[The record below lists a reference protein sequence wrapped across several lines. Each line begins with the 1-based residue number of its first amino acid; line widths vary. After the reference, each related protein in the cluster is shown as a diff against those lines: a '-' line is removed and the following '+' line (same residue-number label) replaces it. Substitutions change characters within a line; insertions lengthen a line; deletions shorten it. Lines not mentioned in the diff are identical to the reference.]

1 MGRIVTIKETRLLAK
16 SKTRSIF
23 QSTMMIKKVL
33 VVHHETS
40 LPVFEKDVDMAS
52 GIDPSIVSGVLQAIS
67 TIGMEMIGAA
77 TGIKRIEYYGFVI
90 TSAYS
95 GNYTVYVFSE
105 TELEKEFEEGVSNI
119 ARWFDLIFG
128 YDSAQWDGSMDIF
141 NEYKASIEEK
151 ISEELYLW
159 LMYPMSVSENAIEE
173 SESLAIIEQ
182 EIISFISKEGK
193 TSMVLILDKLDNFE
207 DEDIIEAIFRLTDS
221 NLVITNNS
229 D

>member
-1 MGRIVTIKETRLLAK
+1 
-16 SKTRSIF
+16 
-23 QSTMMIKKVL
+23 MMIKKIL

-40 LPVFEKDVDMAS
+40 LPIYEKDVDLS
-52 GIDPSIVSGVLQAIS
+52 STIDPSIVTGVLQAIS
-67 TIGMEMIGAA
+67 TIGMEMMGAA

-105 TELEKEFEEGVSNI
+105 TELEDEFSEGVTNI

-141 NEYKASIEEK
+141 NEYKSSIEEK

-159 LMYPMSVSENAIEE
+159 LIYPLTVEEIIQSQFDSLPAIER
-173 SESLAIIEQ
+173 
-182 EIISFISKEGK
+182 EIVSFIRQQGK
-193 TSMVLILDKLDNFE
+193 SSLMLILDVLDQFE
-207 DEDIIEAIFRLTDS
+207 DEEILEAIFKLTDLGIIS
-221 NLVITNNS
+221 KNNS

>member
-1 MGRIVTIKETRLLAK
+1 
-16 SKTRSIF
+16 
-23 QSTMMIKKVL
+23 
-33 VVHHETS
+33 
-40 LPVFEKDVDMAS
+40 
-52 GIDPSIVSGVLQAIS
+52 
-67 TIGMEMIGAA
+67 
-77 TGIKRIEYYGFVI
+77 
-90 TSAYS
+90 
-95 GNYTVYVFSE
+95 
-105 TELEKEFEEGVSNI
+105 EEGVSNI
-119 ARWFDLIFG
+119 AQWFDLIFG

-193 TSMVLILDKLDNFE
+193 TSMVFILDKLDNFE
-207 DEDIIEAIFRLTDS
+207 DEDLIEAIFRLTDS